1 MPLSGQRLHPWRWM
15 ISLCALF
22 SAGAWAAW
30 IWLQQS
36 LATLPSPR
44 SDSGET
50 LLYRYN
56 RTSHDIFLALLGIS
70 ILALLW
76 RAYRSSD
83 LDQSSDQEKT
93 LKQPKRPRPWP
104 KICFDFARE
113 HPFVLMLF
121 AAYAVAMVH
130 GTNWFYP
137 ELVG

>member
-1 MPLSGQRLHPWRWM
+1 MIGICTALSIG
-15 ISLCALF
+15 AL
-22 SAGAWAAW
+22 AAW
-30 IWLQQS
+30 IWLQQALTS
-36 LATLPSPR
+36 LPSPR
-44 SDSGET
+44 SNSGEA

-56 RTSHDIFLALLGIS
+56 RSSHDLFLALLGIS

-83 LDQSSDQEKT
+83 REKT
-93 LKQPKRPRPWP
+93 FKQPNRPWP
-104 KICFDFARE
+104 KICVDFARE

-121 AAYAVAMVH
+121 VAYAVAMVH